1 MKYLDE
7 FRTRGPAE
15 ALIRKIQARNT
26 DRPNFMEVCGTHT
39 VAILKSGVKERLR
52 DKINLISG
60 PGCPVCVTSP
70 QDVDKAISIAGM
82 DRAILTTFGD
92 MIRVPGT
99 SSSLEKERA
108 EGKDIRVIYSTLDA
122 IAFARKNPRK
132 NVVLLAVGF
141 ETTAPTIAYA
151 VSLAY
156 ELKLSNFFILSLNKL
171 VPPAMKALLEMEEVN
186 LHGFICP
193 GHVSTII
200 GPVPYRFIPRDYG
213 IPCVIAGF
221 EATDILQ
228 AILMLLSHEE
238 GVEREVMIQYKRS
251 VTENGNP
258 AALEL
263 MDEVFERSDASWR
276 GIGIIPES
284 GLKLKEKYKKFD
296 VEDCFDIP
304 QGADHE
310 PPDCI
315 CGRILRGISQPVDC
329 KLFGKRCQPD
339 HPIGPCMVSS
349 EGTCAAYYFYGRE
362 ER

>member
-39 VAILKSGVKERLR
+39 VAILKSGIKERLR
-52 DKINLISG
+52 GKINLISG

-70 QDVDKAISIAGM
+70 QDVDKAISIAGI
-82 DRAILTTFGD
+82 DSAILATFGD

-108 EGKDIRVIYSTLDA
+108 EGKDIRVIYSSLDA
-122 IAFARKNPRK
+122 IALARKNPRK
-132 NVVLLAVGF
+132 SVVLLAVGF
-141 ETTAPTIAYA
+141 ETTTPTIAYA
-151 VSLAY
+151 VSLARKL
-156 ELKLSNFFILSLNKL
+156 ELSNFFILSLHKL
-171 VPPAMKALLEMEEVN
+171 IPPAMKALLEMGEIN

-238 GVEREVMIQYKRS
+238 GAESEVMIQYKRIVS
-251 VTENGNP
+251 ESGNP
-258 AALEL
+258 AALAM

-276 GIGIIPES
+276 GLGIIPKS
-284 GLKLKEKYKKFD
+284 GLRLREEFNKFD
-296 VEDCFDIP
+296 VEAHFDIP
-304 QGADHE
+304 QGVDYE

-315 CGRILRGISQPVDC
+315 CGQILRGTRQPADC
-329 KLFGKRCQPD
+329 KLFGKHCHPD

-349 EGTCAAYYFYGRE
+349 EGTCAAYYFYGKE